1 MVENL
6 YEMNVSGGDGYN
18 ISDKIH
24 NSTDTRIPG
33 KQFSWTK
40 IPYLYQRSLGTLIS
54 GSRIYMF
61 ILVFD

>member
-6 YEMNVSGGDGYN
+6 YEMNVSVGGDGFN

-33 KQFSWTK
+33 KQFSW
-40 IPYLYQRSLGTLIS
+40 P
-54 GSRIYMF
+54 
-61 ILVFD
+61 